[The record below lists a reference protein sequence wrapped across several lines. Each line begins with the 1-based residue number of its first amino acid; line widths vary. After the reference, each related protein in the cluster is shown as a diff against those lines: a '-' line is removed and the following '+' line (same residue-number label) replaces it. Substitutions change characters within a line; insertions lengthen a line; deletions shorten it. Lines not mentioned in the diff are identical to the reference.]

1 MEYSMRE
8 NEAREIFD
16 TLIEISQKDEDAL
29 ELWQEILEISEVY
42 AGLRF
47 KWETASLDERLQMD
61 ELRSLRHDVLIIKF
75 NQYKRY
81 CQMKGYDVSWRE
93 QLGDEK
99 RDPENRKRIGDMAC
113 WICLFLELKAR

>member
-1 MEYSMRE
+1 MEYSMVE
-8 NEAREIFD
+8 KEARAIFD
-16 TLIEISQKDEDAL
+16 VLIEISQKDEDAL
-29 ELWQEILEISEVY
+29 ELWQEILEVAEEY

-47 KWETASLDERLQMD
+47 KWETASLDEKLQMD

-75 NQYKRY
+75 NQFARY
-81 CQMKGYDVSWRE
+81 CKMKGYDADWRE
-93 QLGDEK
+93 QLGDVK